1 MLLPYIKER
10 EYRFKLALRMGLPVF
25 ILVLILIS
33 STLITTYES
42 LDALFYIE
50 SVLVLAFSVYFI
62 FYIIYSSFDEQI
74 TEHVTKTFTRE
85 YLLKYIT
92 QEIQKNKEYTL
103 MLVSVDNL
111 HDINSRYGLKNGDKV
126 LYETVKKIGEYLKS
140 KDIKNFPIG
149 HIKGGDFIVG
159 LKGNKNR
166 YKSILELFCLKNEE
180 FKVDDIEIKIST
192 AITDTSFS
200 KETKYLLENLF
211 ELQEEKKN
219 QQRVLNTQE
228 INPNE
233 LEASVINAI
242 KEKSFVVMHQDI
254 FEAKKVI
261 AKECFFRLKTPDN
274 KIIHLKNYI
283 KVVNKLGLR
292 SDFDLM
298 LIEEALSI
306 FNGSEKTITISI
318 SPTSL
323 RNTLFLTSF
332 KELLRD
338 NEKVSI
344 MLMLNESE
352 YYPNI
357 KKFNKIIKS
366 LKEMGVLVAV
376 DRLGSIHTSFLYL
389 RDLDID
395 VVRLD
400 SFYTKELN
408 FKQHQAIVDGLN
420 LMAHTK
426 GIKTWVKMV
435 ENATMQEE
443 FKKMGIDYLQG
454 KYLAPLQK
462 FEK

>member
-10 EYRFKLALRMGLPVF
+10 EYRFKLALRMGLPIF

-62 FYIIYSSFDEQI
+62 FYIIHSSFDEQI
-74 TEHVTKTFTRE
+74 TEYATKTFTRE

-254 FEAKKVI
+254 FEAKKAI